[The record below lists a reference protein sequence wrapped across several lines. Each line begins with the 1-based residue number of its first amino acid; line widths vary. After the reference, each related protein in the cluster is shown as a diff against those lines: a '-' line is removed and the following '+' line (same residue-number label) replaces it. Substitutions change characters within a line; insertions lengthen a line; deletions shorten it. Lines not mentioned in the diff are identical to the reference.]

1 MKNILIVD
9 DEETLLLVIVSR
21 FKNYRDRFKVST
33 ARNGKEAVKILEAEN
48 IDLVVTDL
56 NMPEMDGFELLVY
69 MNNNFPS
76 IPVIVNSAYCTSEIQ
91 AKLNAIG
98 TMRLLDKAVDF
109 DLLLEAVMQEL
120 EDLPTGSIRGISTS
134 GFLQMIEL
142 EQKSCLLEVQSP
154 GQPPGHLY
162 IVQGDIYDAACG
174 DSAGEDAAYRV
185 IGWDNVQL
193 FMKELPTNRIQKRI
207 GKSTMAV
214 VMESLRRK
222 DETEMALKQQSAEPV
237 EPAPKSAAKAETA
250 ATPEVVLPTPETDDG
265 VESAPSGDED
275 EKVIS
280 LSPET
285 GDGLVSAPSDDEDD
299 TFSCDLNDILALFN
313 ESNQPEK
320 TRKTSGSGKSDQHM
334 TTGESDTSTSSNR
347 IPPTGNFSRQKTAL
361 ETAAQIK
368 KVLGVSSVDLDK
380 VLKFALKRIRTIL
393 NVEAGHVYLREKDQM
408 RTAMAFDTKDRS
420 MKKVQF
426 KVGQGIAGR
435 AVALG
440 KTILVN
446 DDEKSSRLYREIDRQ
461 ADFAIRSALCIPLLS
476 QEEIIGVVEV
486 LNKIEGNFDADDKK
500 LLQPISDAISSA
512 LQHFQADNN
521 RAPAR
526 SA

>member
-21 FKNYRDRFKVST
+21 FKNYRDRFTVFT
-33 ARNGKEAVKILEAEN
+33 ALNGKEAVKILEAEN

-76 IPVIVNSAYCTSEIQ
+76 IPVIVNSAYCTSEMQ

-120 EDLPTGSIRGISTS
+120 EDLPTGSISGISTS
-134 GFLQMIEL
+134 GFLQMIEM
-142 EQKSCLLEVQSP
+142 EQKTCLLEVQSP
-154 GQPPGHLY
+154 GQPPGQLY
-162 IVQGDIYDAACG
+162 VVQGDIYDAACG
-174 DSAGEDAAYRV
+174 DSAGEDAAYRI
-185 IGWDNVQL
+185 IGWDKVQL
-193 FMKELPTNRIQKRI
+193 FMKELPTNKIQKRI
-207 GKSTMAV
+207 DKSTMAV
-214 VMESLRRK
+214 VMESLRIK
-222 DETEMALKQQSAEPV
+222 DETEMDLKPQPAEPV
-237 EPAPKSAAKAETA
+237 ETAPKSAEKAETA
-250 ATPEVVLPTPETDDG
+250 ATPIVVPPAPETDDG
-265 VESAPSGDED
+265 VESTPSVDE
-275 EKVIS
+275 E
-280 LSPET
+280 
-285 GDGLVSAPSDDEDD
+285 D
-299 TFSCDLNDILALFN
+299 TFSCDLKDILSLFN

-320 TRKTSGSGKSDQHM
+320 PSKTSGSGKCAPAIAA
-334 TTGESDTSTSSNR
+334 GEGDTSTPSNP
-347 IPPTGNFSRQKTAL
+347 IPPTGNLSRHETAL
-361 ETAAQIK
+361 KTAAQIG
-368 KVLGVSSVDLDK
+368 KVIGVSSVDLDK
-380 VLKFALKRIRTIL
+380 VLKFALERIRTIL
-393 NVEAGHVYLREKDQM
+393 NVEAGHVYLREKDLM
-408 RTAMAFDTKDRS
+408 RTAMAFDTKDLS

-446 DDEKSSRLYREIDRQ
+446 DAEKSSRLYREIDRD
-461 ADFAIRSALCIPLLS
+461 ADFTIRSALCIPLLS

-512 LQHFQADNN
+512 LQYFQANN
-521 RAPAR
+521 SSTVAT